1 MKVKNGNP
9 AVVSNVFIKHWLSV
23 IRDKSTETAV
33 FRHYSDLLAREII
46 TSIGEE
52 LDTETVSIDTP
63 LAFHQTKRITDEIVL
78 ISILRSGIAIA
89 EEALK
94 IFPDAPMGIFGLV
107 RDEETAVARE
117 YYWNLPLINNKKTV
131 IVIDPMLAT
140 GGSIHH
146 VIDKIIENKPKKIIV
161 AVIVAAPEGVRKILS
176 DYPQVKIYTAA
187 LDKKLNG
194 KKYIVPGLGDFGDRY
209 FGTE

>member
-1 MKVKNGNP
+1 MKAKNGNP

-63 LAFHQTKRITDEIVL
+63 LAFHQKKRITDEIVL

-94 IFPDAPMGIFGLV
+94 IFPDA
-107 RDEETAVARE
+107 
-117 YYWNLPLINNKKTV
+117 
-131 IVIDPMLAT
+131 
-140 GGSIHH
+140 
-146 VIDKIIENKPKKIIV
+146 
-161 AVIVAAPEGVRKILS
+161 
-176 DYPQVKIYTAA
+176 
-187 LDKKLNG
+187 
-194 KKYIVPGLGDFGDRY
+194 
-209 FGTE
+209 